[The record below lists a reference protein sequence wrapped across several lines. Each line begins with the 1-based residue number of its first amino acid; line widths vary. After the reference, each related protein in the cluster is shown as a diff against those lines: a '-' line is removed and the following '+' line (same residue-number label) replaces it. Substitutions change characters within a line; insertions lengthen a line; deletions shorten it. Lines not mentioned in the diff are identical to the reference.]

1 MDSDP
6 LEADSTKRAILIRD
20 VGERV
25 VAIGDPTKEEWLK
38 ADNAYGL
45 DWMR

>member
-6 LEADSTKRAILIRD
+6 LEAENTKQAILIREA
-20 VGERV
+20 GERV